1 MILDTIQNIN
11 HYTFGGLFNNAFQ
24 WLSQNDVEHMQYL
37 VPQQSQSNPKEVF
50 KNALI

>member
-1 MILDTIQNIN
+1 MILGTIQNIN
-11 HYTFGGLFNNAFQ
+11 HYAFTSIFNNAFQ